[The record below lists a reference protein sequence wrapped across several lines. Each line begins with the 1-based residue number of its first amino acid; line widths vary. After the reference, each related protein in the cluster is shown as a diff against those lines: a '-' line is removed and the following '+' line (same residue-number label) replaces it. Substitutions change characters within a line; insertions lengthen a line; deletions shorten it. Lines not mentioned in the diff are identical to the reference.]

1 MSERTSNYRMVDIGP
16 FTIIFLSVLLLTTL
30 KLLGHITLPWYM
42 ILSPVL
48 VVVFGS
54 AIIIL
59 YTLVKML
66 KNYFFN

>member
-30 KLLGHITLPWYM
+30 RLLGHITLPWYM

>member
-30 KLLGHITLPWYM
+30 KLLGHIMLPWYM

>member
-30 KLLGHITLPWYM
+30 RLLGHITLPWYM

-59 YTLVKML
+59 YTLAKML